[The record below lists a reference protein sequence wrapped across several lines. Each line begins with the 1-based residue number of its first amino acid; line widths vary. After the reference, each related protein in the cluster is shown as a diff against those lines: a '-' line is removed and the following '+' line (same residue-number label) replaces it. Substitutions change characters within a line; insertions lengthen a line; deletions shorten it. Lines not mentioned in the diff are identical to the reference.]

1 MMWKTADPTVGK
13 KTITNALKPEGRTPK
28 VTTEETALLGCIKAP
43 SWMNEREVW
52 WK

>member
-43 SWMNEREVW
+43 SWMNEREV
-52 WK
+52 